1 MNNSSSIF
9 KNGFDKQDDAE
20 RWQETREWVE
30 SAKDKKI
37 SLTYQEWVKLGQS
50 KAGGGHALTPHS
62 DVAYDIL
69 RAYISKRNRK
79 KKSPSKK
86 TTIAQIRKECKEQG
100 LVYDVKTKRC
110 RESKRKKK
118 SPKSKSPTKKKKKGH
133 TIAQIRKECKEQGLV
148 YDVKT
153 KRCRESKKKKKGRKG
168 PDDSATKFNVGTRK
182 RGNDGNMWE
191 IVTNKNGTKRWKKDT
206 LI

>member
-79 KKSPSKK
+79 KKKSPSKK
-86 TTIAQIRKECKEQG
+86 
-100 LVYDVKTKRC
+100 
-110 RESKRKKK
+110 
-118 SPKSKSPTKKKKKGH
+118 KKGP